1 MGSSYFPA
9 VAVDLLFLSLMA
21 GRGAG
26 STETHRTVIT
36 LSQITSGERLGQ
48 VYTHRTHLKHTFQ
61 HILHCIYTVVHGDIS
76 IVLPHA
82 SHTRLPFLQ
91 HIPYG
96 RHTHTRL
103 QIHCPDDSLKQR
115 EGERR
120 STRHQ

>member
-61 HILHCIYTVVHGDIS
+61 HILHCIYSSWGHKYSAS
-76 IVLPHA
+76 ICK
-82 SHTRLPFLQ
+82 SHKVTFLTAHSVWQ
-91 HIPYG
+91 T
-96 RHTHTRL
+96 HTHVSRYTVL
-103 QIHCPDDSLKQR
+103 LIH
-115 EGERR
+115 
-120 STRHQ
+120 